1 MHITACLN
9 SISVY
14 TCTQTVDALP
24 YWGNDNSENTYIYIT
39 EFYIFLSIPW
49 FPEFMANKQLK
60 IEIKLM
66 LKGF

>member
-24 YWGNDNSENTYIYIT
+24 YWGNDNSENTYIYNWVLYIP
-39 EFYIFLSIPW
+39 FYTLVSWIHGKL
-49 FPEFMANKQLK
+49 AAKDRNK
-60 IEIKLM
+60 INA
-66 LKGF
+66 